1 MTGGGL
7 LGTVTAER
15 ISDGLQTL
23 ALGVNAHEQS
33 DETTGKHDA
42 GTDEVT
48 ADKGAARGTVTDE
61 VTEDEWSDSTGNLG
75 DREKVANSLATNFQ
89 RENLRHCQIG
99 RGSSGTSKKESDEP
113 EDSVGGRRQGVT
125 LEQYRTD
132 SQH

>member
-1 MTGGGL
+1 MRTGRGMTTTGHCALRLMSQIPTPHNGVGLIVLAVVVVSSGSLRLTGGGL

-48 ADKGAARGTVTDE
+48 ADKGGRAR
-61 VTEDEWSDSTGNLG
+61 N
-75 DREKVANSLATNFQ
+75 
-89 RENLRHCQIG
+89 RH
-99 RGSSGTSKKESDEP
+99 R
-113 EDSVGGRRQGVT
+113 
-125 LEQYRTD
+125 
-132 SQH
+132 